1 MGTLKWYKRDPRAA
15 LIGMMGLTL
24 EERGAYNTI
33 LDLIYIHDGAV
44 VDNADYLCHALNCNL
59 RTWKRI
65 RARLVDTGKL
75 YPHSGCLR
83 NERADIEVPKA
94 QSLVVSATLS
104 INKRWATY
112 NDIKRLRDTNVIQ
125 PTTRKKESL
134 SAKVVPV
141 SKRPSEI
148 GRKELEEQFEQKRKE
163 ALLDFSHESHR
174 GAAADDKRAR
184 PRPHGGGLAAGFRR
198 GGCRG

>member
-33 LDLIYIHDGAV
+33 LDLIYINDGSV
-44 VDNADYLCHALNCNL
+44 TDDTEYLCHALNCNV

-65 RARLVDTGKL
+65 KAKLLERGKL
-75 YPHSGCLR
+75 YPHAGCLR

-94 QSLVVSATLS
+94 QSLVVSATKS

-112 NDIKRLRDTNVIQ
+112 NEIKRLRDTNVIQ
-125 PTTRKKESL
+125 PTTRKIESL
-134 SAKVVPV
+134 
-141 SKRPSEI
+141 
-148 GRKELEEQFEQKRKE
+148 
-163 ALLDFSHESHR
+163 
-174 GAAADDKRAR
+174 RATIM
-184 PRPHGGGLAAGFRR
+184 PTKPWGK
-198 GGCRG
+198 